1 MFPALRGPLYPMISF
16 VSFVSFTALVGLLS
30 WWFTRREDHGDA
42 NNYFLAG
49 KSLPWYVVAGSL
61 MLTNLSTEQ
70 LIGLNGSA
78 YLSGTVVMAF
88 EVVAAVG
95 LVVMALYFLPR
106 YWHNGIATVPQFL
119 ERRFDAQTRQIL
131 SGMFLVFLVLNF
143 LPFVL
148 YSGALGMNGLF
159 NVKAILGVSEAASI
173 WIMVWLI
180 GTVGAIYAIWG
191 GLKAVA
197 VSDTI
202 NGVGLLVGG
211 DGHSH
216 TLPAGAG

>member
-1 MFPALRGPLYPMISF
+1 MTTFLSF
-16 VSFVSFTALVGLLS
+16 IFFTGLVGLIS
-30 WWFTRREDHGDA
+30 WWRTRKDDHGDA
-42 NNYFLAG
+42 DSYFLAG

-88 EVVAAVG
+88 EVVAAIG
-95 LVVMALYFLPR
+95 LVIMALYFLPR
-106 YWHNGIATVPQFL
+106 YWKSGITTVPQFL
-119 ERRFDAQTRQIL
+119 ERRFDAPTRRIL

-159 NVKAILGVSEAASI
+159 NVKEVLGVGETASI
-173 WIMVWLI
+173 WIMVWAI
-180 GTVGAIYAIWG
+180 GIAGACYAIFG

-202 NGVGLLVGG
+202 N
-211 DGHSH
+211 DWRFPSS
-216 TLPAGAG
+216 A